1 MYRNIFDDLKIKQ
14 QLCIIHLRRTIYTKL
29 KRYTRRNKFTDEK
42 IEKIYKN
49 AKEFTEIF
57 HEKSYNLTKEKFKQY
72 INKYE
77 EILEVLQQFMEK
89 HVINFIDRYLLYL
102 KDSKIEKTSNK
113 LDNYYRNTDPEII
126 KKRYKTRNGILS
138 YLYYQMVD
146 WTDKKEKDN
155 LSL

>member
-1 MYRNIFDDLKIKQ
+1 MLKNLQKYSMKKAIIQ
-14 QLCIIHLRRTIYTKL
+14 QK
-29 KRYTRRNKFTDEK
+29 
-42 IEKIYKN
+42 
-49 AKEFTEIF
+49 
-57 HEKSYNLTKEKFKQY
+57 KFKQY

-126 KKRYKTRNGILS
+126 KKYKTRNGILS
-138 YLYYQMVD
+138 QLYYQMLIGLI
-146 WTDKKEKDN
+146 KKKKI
-155 LSL
+155 S